1 MWTTWAISFQES
13 TLPTNMGKGKSVGQ
27 NAWGKRGSSGQ
38 VDKSVLSRRNST
50 SHYTYL
56 YTIQLHRIRYI

>member
-1 MWTTWAISFQES
+1 
-13 TLPTNMGKGKSVGQ
+13 
-27 NAWGKRGSSGQ
+27 
-38 VDKSVLSRRNST
+38 VDKSVLSRHNST